1 MNNQTT
7 MRVRIVSADLEA
19 VSPNANAN
27 IEADMHLDI
36 EINGDT
42 ETVDLK
48 TLLQMMIYRFDDLD
62 NRVGVLE
69 DAELP

>member
-1 MNNQTT
+1 

-48 TLLQMMIYRFDDLD
+48 TLLQMMIYRVDDLD